1 MVSSQ
6 EPQPRAPFTRPEAAR
21 RAHSLVVPGYTGLLV
36 DARKINDD
44 GTITGSALDADTGD
58 LVTFVAT
65 PVGGAGGS
73 D

>member
-1 MVSSQ
+1 
-6 EPQPRAPFTRPEAAR
+6 
-21 RAHSLVVPGYTGLLV
+21 VPGYTGLLV